1 MRPLHDSELRSKFFW
16 LKTCSNSR
24 VTSAWPASDMSP
36 PLSNYF
42 AEFILSRVAEHRARL
57 IGNRWTLV
65 GAILYLLEWVAIA
78 GFNPGNTPTSFL
90 KPDAVVTMYASH
102 AGGVAA
108 AASWFSVVLLGR
120 ILFTVGI
127 RDSLKRS
134 GADTLLA
141 DFAVGAMAVSVIL
154 EIASYA
160 LAGAAAALAH
170 AGGDRAAIVAVDAAG
185 GWVNAMIFAP
195 LGLSVLAAAYAQL
208 RSGLFPAWLAWLGGA
223 SGGITVV
230 LGLVIGPALAA
241 GPGPFQTVQILS
253 FATLGFWV
261 WMLAT
266 GIILFRR
273 TT

>member
-1 MRPLHDSELRSKFFW
+1 
-16 LKTCSNSR
+16 
-24 VTSAWPASDMSP
+24 
-36 PLSNYF
+36 
-42 AEFILSRVAEHRARL
+42 VAEQTRRL

-78 GFNPGNTPTSFL
+78 GFNAGNTPTNNFL
-90 KPDAVVTMYASH
+90 KPEAVVAMYTSH

-108 AASWFSVVLLGR
+108 AASWYSLVLLGR

-160 LAGAAAALAH
+160 LAGAAGQLAH
-170 AGGDRAAIVAVDAAG
+170 NGGETAAVVGVDAAG
-185 GWVNAMIFAP
+185 SWLNVMIFAP
-195 LGLSVLAAAYAQL
+195 LGVSILAAAGAQL
-208 RSGLFPAWLAWLGGA
+208 RSGLFPAWLTWLGLA
-223 SGGITVV
+223 SGVVGIGLGIVV
-230 LGLVIGPALAA
+230 GPALAA
-241 GPGPFQTVQILS
+241 GPGPFQTVQMLS
-253 FATLGFWV
+253 IATLGFWV
-261 WMLAT
+261 WMIAT
-266 GIILFRR
+266 GILLFRR